1 MVSDCVEIDIF
12 QVDAADG
19 WVVGCFVIYF
29 AVCEVNGRG
38 PLGGTWNVG
47 GFTNGMFYADG
58 NIGIIE
64 DVEALED
71 GFKACRLLLCKKR
84 SGQNGKAEWRLR
96 ADLKIPILPQKQ
108 SAWGCLGRGGY
119 SSRKKVYVIVSVG
132 ELPSESGGI
141 GQYSYGVI
149 VKMGD
154 AVYNFQY
161 CLSVAGVAYV
171 PVDGGSGTGL
181 VQTDNPDG
189 RKGCFN
195 FVDRRK

>member
-1 MVSDCVEIDIF
+1 MTSPGRPKNPDPAPKAVSV
-12 QVDAADG
+12 
-19 WVVGCFVIYF
+19 
-29 AVCEVNGRG
+29 
-38 PLGGTWNVG
+38 
-47 GFTNGMFYADG
+47 
-58 NIGIIE
+58 
-64 DVEALED
+64 
-71 GFKACRLLLCKKR
+71 RLP
-84 SGQNGKAEWRLR
+84 R
-96 ADLKIPILPQKQ
+96 A
-108 SAWGCLGRGGY
+108 WGY

>member
-1 MVSDCVEIDIF
+1 MTSPGRPKNPDPAPKAVSV
-12 QVDAADG
+12 
-19 WVVGCFVIYF
+19 
-29 AVCEVNGRG
+29 
-38 PLGGTWNVG
+38 
-47 GFTNGMFYADG
+47 
-58 NIGIIE
+58 
-64 DVEALED
+64 
-71 GFKACRLLLCKKR
+71 RLL
-84 SGQNGKAEWRLR
+84 R
-96 ADLKIPILPQKQ
+96 A
-108 SAWGCLGRGGY
+108 WGGY
-119 SSRKKVYVIVSVG
+119 SSWKKIYVIAQVG

-161 CLSVAGVAYV
+161 CLFAGRVAYA